1 MSGDIGLKA
10 QNCISSSFPFE
21 QKRQNSSDWV
31 LNMDMMHA
39 SGQTTINDS
48 DYWRENKTAE
58 NEKAIVL
65 IMCEHTSDSLI

>member
-1 MSGDIGLKA
+1 
-10 QNCISSSFPFE
+10 
-21 QKRQNSSDWV
+21 
-31 LNMDMMHA
+31 MDMMHA